1 MAERLLD
8 VKNLKTYFFTDEGV
22 VRAVDGVDMHIAKG
36 ETLGVVGESGC
47 GKSVTALSI
56 MKLIPQPPG
65 KIVEGQILY
74 NGQDLV
80 TLPANRMRKIR
91 GKEISMIFQEP
102 MTSLNPVFTC
112 GEQIAEALRL
122 HEGLGRRDAMAKT
135 VDMLKLVHI
144 PNAERRVKEYPHQLS
159 GGMRQRIMIAMALS
173 CNPKLLI
180 ADEPTTALDVTIQA
194 QILELLNELK
204 SKLHMAVMLITHDM
218 GVIAETAQ
226 RVVVMYAAKVAEE
239 ADVGDLFKE
248 PLHPYTQGL
257 LRSIPRIDLAATA
270 KAAPRG
276 HPGHGADLARQH
288 RAGVPLRAALPLHE
302 ARVHREGSGHQGGQA
317 RAQGFVLAVL
327 SRRGARGPLR
337 TSPRETRCAGRARAG
352 TDRAKLR
359 SMRQRKHGREPI
371 APGAPADDRGGGGS
385 GGGAG
390 PLPPRGERWKRRS
403 CKSRT

>member
-1 MAERLLD
+1 MAEQRLLD

-22 VRAVDGVDMHIAKG
+22 VRAVDGVDLYINQG

-65 KIVEGQILY
+65 KIVEGEILY
-74 NGQDLV
+74 NGVNLVDLA
-80 TLPANRMRKIR
+80 ANKMRKIR

-122 HEGLGRRDAMAKT
+122 HEGLGRREAMDKT
-135 VDMLKLVHI
+135 VEMLKLVHI
-144 PNAERRVKEYPHQLS
+144 SNAERRVKEYPHQLS

-204 SKLHMAVMLITHDM
+204 SKLRMAVMLITHDM

-239 ADVGDLFKE
+239 APVGELFKE

-257 LRSIPRIDLAATA
+257 LRSIPRIDLAATERRRLETIPGTVPTLRGEIA
-270 KAAPRG
+270 AGCRFAPRCPFVKSVCTEKDPVLKEIK
-276 HPGHGADLARQH
+276 PGHK
-288 RAGVPLRAALPLHE
+288 V
-302 ARVHREGSGHQGGQA
+302 
-317 RAQGFVLAVL
+317 
-327 SRRGARGPLR
+327 
-337 TSPRETRCAGRARAG
+337 
-352 TDRAKLR
+352 
-359 SMRQRKHGREPI
+359 
-371 APGAPADDRGGGGS
+371 
-385 GGGAG
+385 
-390 PLPPRGERWKRRS
+390 S
-403 CKSRT
+403 CWLY

>member
-22 VRAVDGVDMHIAKG
+22 VRAVDGVDLYIDKG

-65 KIVEGQILY
+65 RIVEGNINYDGSNLV
-74 NGQDLV
+74 DL
-80 TLPANRMRKIR
+80 PPNRMRKIR

-102 MTSLNPVFTC
+102 MTSLNPVFTV
-112 GEQIAEALRL
+112 GEQIAEAIRL
-122 HEGLGRRDAMAKT
+122 HEGLGRREAMAKT

-144 PNAERRVKEYPHQLS
+144 PNADRRVKEYPHQLS

-194 QILELLNELK
+194 QILDLLNELK
-204 SKLHMAVMLITHDM
+204 SKLRMAVMLITHDM

-239 ADVGDLFKE
+239 APVADLFKE

-270 KAAPRG
+270 RRRLETIPGTVPTLRG
-276 HPGHGADLARQH
+276 D
-288 RAGVPLRAALPLHE
+288 
-302 ARVHREGSGHQGGQA
+302 
-317 RAQGFVLAVL
+317 
-327 SRRGARGPLR
+327 
-337 TSPRETRCAGRARAG
+337 
-352 TDRAKLR
+352 
-359 SMRQRKHGREPI
+359 I
-371 APGAPADDRGGGGS
+371 APGCRFAPRCPFVKSVCTEKDPVLKEVKPGH
-385 GGGAG
+385 
-390 PLPPRGERWKRRS
+390 KVS
-403 CKSRT
+403 CWLY

>member
-22 VRAVDGVDMHIAKG
+22 VRAVDGVDLYIDQG

-56 MKLIPQPPG
+56 MRLIPQPPG

-74 NGQDLV
+74 NGLDLV
-80 TLPANRMRKIR
+80 TIPANKLRKIR
-91 GKEISMIFQEP
+91 GKEISMVFQEP

-122 HEGLGRRDAMAKT
+122 HEGLGRRDAMDKT
-135 VDMLKLVHI
+135 VEMMKLVHI
-144 PNAERRVKEYPHQLS
+144 ANAERRVKEYPHQLS
-159 GGMRQRIMIAMALS
+159 GGMRQRVMIAMALS
-173 CNPKLLI
+173 CSPNLLI

-204 SKLHMAVMLITHDM
+204 SKLKMAVMLITHDM

-239 ADVGDLFKE
+239 APVGDLFKE

-257 LRSIPRIDLAATA
+257 LRSIPRIDLAATEHLRLETI
-270 KAAPRG
+270 PGTVPTLRG
-276 HPGHGADLARQH
+276 D
-288 RAGVPLRAALPLHE
+288 
-302 ARVHREGSGHQGGQA
+302 
-317 RAQGFVLAVL
+317 
-327 SRRGARGPLR
+327 
-337 TSPRETRCAGRARAG
+337 
-352 TDRAKLR
+352 
-359 SMRQRKHGREPI
+359 I
-371 APGAPADDRGGGGS
+371 APGCRFAPRCPFVKSICTEQDPVLKEVKPGH
-385 GGGAG
+385 
-390 PLPPRGERWKRRS
+390 KVS
-403 CKSRT
+403 CWLY